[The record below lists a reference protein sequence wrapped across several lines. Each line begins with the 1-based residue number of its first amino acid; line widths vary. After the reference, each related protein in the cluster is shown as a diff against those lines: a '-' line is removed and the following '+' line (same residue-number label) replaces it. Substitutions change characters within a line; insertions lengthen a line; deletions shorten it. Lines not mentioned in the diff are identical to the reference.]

1 MGGDTGKFNLIF
13 LFIWEEEKL
22 VNRFYNFYKI
32 KMSKLKKGFV
42 QVYTGNGKGKTTAA
56 IGVAVRAAGSG
67 FKTLIVQFM
76 KEYPYGELESLKNL
90 KEWITIRQFGKDE
103 FVYKGQKPLDED
115 IKTAKSA
122 VTFVKENMLNKEYD
136 IIILDEIIVAVYFE
150 LLQVNEVVE
159 LIKSKPEE
167 LELILTGRYCP
178 NEIIDLA
185 DLVTEMKEVKHY
197 YSQGILS
204 RKGIDS

>member
-1 MGGDTGKFNLIF
+1 
-13 LFIWEEEKL
+13 
-22 VNRFYNFYKI
+22 
-32 KMSKLKKGFV
+32 MSRLKKGFV

-90 KEWITIRQFGKDE
+90 EKWITIRQFGKDE

-122 VTFVKENMLNKEYD
+122 AKYVQENMLNKEYD

-159 LIKSKPEE
+159 LIKSKPEG

-178 NEIIDLA
+178 KEIIDLA

-197 YSQGILS
+197 YTKGILS
-204 RKGIDS
+204 RKGIES